1 MVKLG
6 KQRIPLGNFPQETQK
21 KSLLSPKKFPLP
33 EKQTTAPPATPDLLE
48 YRPLAPGAIMNN
60 VMRSLETSNPLQSS
74 PGERVVQAKLSIG
87 KPDDKYEQEADNVAK
102 DVVQRINST
111 GIANV
116 VNPRNSGKPIIQ
128 RKTHGITPISGDSSV
143 NFQNNLNRAKG
154 GGQPLAPNLQQQMGT
169 AMGADFSGVRIHT
182 GTNAHQLN
190 RSIQAKAF
198 TTGKDI
204 FFKKGA
210 YNPNSQGGQELIAH
224 ELTHVVQQN
233 GTLSQTQS
241 QGVIQ
246 RTVDD
251 AIAMANDIYSEIIGH
266 DHNFNSWQE
275 VQEVWSEFDDQDVEL
290 IWREYLLPDSTTT
303 PQQNP
308 PLGVNTTVAPTTS
321 PTLAHGSSAS
331 DSTTPAQV
339 QQAYQ
344 GFDYQSL
351 GNITKIV
358 TGKTTSRRGHLNT
371 LVDEYENN
379 LSDGRT
385 ISGLQQDLERL
396 LKVKQ
401 KGYALIEQLNNKMF
415 KDNTKINDVKTWL
428 ENNIIPREQ
437 ETVAALTAMVE
448 QEHGDDNSTVLSTLA
463 DNVDFSRGDLVY
475 GIHSARTIALRTI
488 DSIQNYRW
496 YYADAY
502 NNHYGIGYGDA
513 FAETSTQRKN
523 TEKQELVN
531 QHMSGKNSDVA
542 LASSNAD
549 SPAFARA
556 YYQGIRN
563 SRYAPTKVF
572 DYRHNQLVAESRRTL
587 ADAQKAKAVRKA
599 CKFGIGMVSS
609 LPPFSTNQAKIHF
622 ILDGLGDLG
631 DIAQKKAL
639 TSVGRTYVPITS
651 SELAFVYRFWSQLR
665 NTVKFYVNQK
675 EVVAPWLTNW
685 TLTGNDGATVQAN
698 YQEWQ
703 EYGKRR
709 IKKFKGNMPNKTLT

>member
-1 MVKLG
+1 MAKLG
-6 KQRIPLGNFPQETQK
+6 KQRISLRNFPQETQK
-21 KSLLSPKKFPLP
+21 KSLLSQKKFPLP
-33 EKQTTAPPATPDLLE
+33 EKHTTTPPATPDLLE

-60 VMRSLETSNPLQSS
+60 VMGSLKTSNPLQSS
-74 PGERVVQAKLSIG
+74 PGGRVVQAKLSIG

-111 GIANV
+111 GINHI
-116 VNPRNSGKPIIQ
+116 VNPSNPGNPKVQ
-128 RKTHGITPISGDSSV
+128 RQAYGSTAISGTAPA
-143 NFQNNLNRAKG
+143 NFHNNLNRARV
-154 GGQPLAPNLQQQMGT
+154 GGQSLAPNLQQKMGT

-210 YNPNSQGGQELIAH
+210 YNPNSQSGQELIAH

-233 GTLSQTQS
+233 GTSSPSQS

-251 AIAMANDIYSEIIGH
+251 AIAMASSIYSDIVGH

-275 VQEVWSEFDDQDVEL
+275 VQAVWSEFDDQDARL
-290 IWREYLLPDSTTT
+290 IMREYLLPDSTTT

-339 QQAYQ
+339 QQAYP
-344 GFDYQSL
+344 GLDYQSL
-351 GNITKIV
+351 GNITKIA
-358 TGKTTSRRGHLNT
+358 TARATTRRGNLNT
-371 LVDEYENN
+371 LVDEYESN
-379 LSDGRT
+379 LSNGRT

-401 KGYALIEQLNNKMF
+401 KGYELIEKLNNAQF
-415 KDNTKINDVKTWL
+415 KDHTTKINAVKTWL

-437 ETVAALTAMVE
+437 DTVAALTAMLE
-448 QEHGDDNSTVLSTLA
+448 QEHGDDSSTVLNTLE
-463 DNVDFSRGDLVY
+463 DNVDFSRGDLIY
-475 GIHSARTIALRTI
+475 GIHSARTEAAQTL
-488 DSIQNYRW
+488 DSRHGYNW

-502 NNHYGIGYGDA
+502 NNYYGIGTGDA
-513 FAETSTQRKN
+513 FEKTSSKWTKGG
-523 TEKQELVN
+523 KQKLVN
-531 QHMSGKNSDVA
+531 QHMSGKNSNV
-542 LASSNAD
+542 ASSTAD

-572 DYRHNQLVAESRRTL
+572 DYGQNQLVAESRGDL
-587 ADAQKAKAVRKA
+587 AEAQKAKAIRKA

-631 DIAQKKAL
+631 NIAQKKPL
-639 TSVGRTYVPITS
+639 TSVGTTYVPITS

-709 IKKFKGNMPNKTLT
+709 IKKFKGNMPNKSLI